1 METLTTYKEEEWI
14 QWWKTNENDQKVSVL
29 DMMGIKDH
37 NFIGPYE
44 IQLANTRQEQ
54 RKKIYFGG
62 ILWKKEGNLSPQII
76 QI

>member
-1 METLTTYKEEEWI
+1 MT
-14 QWWKTNENDQKVSVL
+14 
-29 DMMGIKDH
+29 GIKDH

>member
-1 METLTTYKEEEWI
+1 MT
-14 QWWKTNENDQKVSVL
+14 
-29 DMMGIKDH
+29 GIKDH

-54 RKKIYFGG
+54 RKKIYFSG